1 MMLLEMKNIHK
12 SFPGVR
18 ANCGINFDVAEGEI
32 HTLLGENGAG
42 KSTLMNILYGLY
54 VPDEG
59 EIYWQG
65 KKTETSNT
73 SEALEMGIGMIHQH
87 FMLIPKFT
95 VVENIVL
102 GTWEGSNPKL
112 EVNEA
117 AKKISQLSQEYGLK
131 VDPWALVEDLSVGEQ
146 QRVEIIKA
154 LYRGAKLLIM
164 DEPTA
169 VLTPGEVEDLFTVL
183 FHLKEENRS
192 IIFISHKLEEVRRIS
207 DRITVL
213 RDGCLVST
221 VDNSPDLDRGQ
232 LAHMMVGREISL
244 DIEKP
249 PVEKGDV
256 VLSLKSLHTESEED
270 QVGLQDISFDV
281 HRGEIFCIAG
291 VDGNGQDEL
300 AEAIMGLL
308 KLKSGQIMI
317 LGQETTRWK
326 TGELRKLPL
335 AYIPKDRHNVGLVMD
350 FSVGENCV
358 LDRVERKPYGR
369 PWFLS
374 LKAIQENARELIKR
388 FNVYTPDTNTEAG
401 KLSGGNQQKVVLA
414 RETGQPV
421 DIVIAV
427 QPTRGLDVDATRF
440 VFDTML
446 AAREQG
452 AGILYITTE
461 LDEIMGLS
469 DTIGVL
475 FEGELI
481 GTLPGAG
488 AELQTVGLLM
498 AGERVNAGEGRDV

>member
-1 MMLLEMKNIHK
+1 MLLEMKNIHK

-18 ANCGINFDVAEGEI
+18 ANCGIDFDVTEGEI

-54 VPDEG
+54 LPEEG

-65 KKTETSNT
+65 KKTDTSNT
-73 SEALEMGIGMIHQH
+73 SEALELGIGMIHQH
-87 FMLIPKFT
+87 FMLIPKFS
-95 VVENIVL
+95 VVENIAL
-102 GTWEGSNPKL
+102 GNWEGSNPKL
-112 EVNEA
+112 ELDEVANR
-117 AKKISQLSQEYGLK
+117 ITQLSDEYGLK
-131 VDPWALVEDLSVGEQ
+131 VEPWSLVEDLSVGEQ

-154 LYRGAKLLIM
+154 LYRGAKLLVM

-169 VLTPGEVEDLFTVL
+169 VLTPGEVDDLFKVL

-213 RDGCLVST
+213 RDGCVVDT
-221 VDNSPDLDRGQ
+221 VRNSADLDRGK
-232 LAHMMVGREISL
+232 LAYMMVGREISL
-244 DIEKP
+244 DIEKTAFD
-249 PVEKGDV
+249 KGDV
-256 VLSLKSLHTESEED
+256 VLSLKSLHTEPEGEE
-270 QVGLQDISFDV
+270 VGLKDISFDV
-281 HRGEIFCIAG
+281 HRGEIYCIAG

-300 AEAIMGLL
+300 AEVIMGLL
-308 KLKSGQIMI
+308 KLKSGGIEI
-317 LGQETTRWK
+317 LGQDTTRWK

-350 FSVGENCV
+350 FSVGDNCV
-358 LDRVERKPYGR
+358 LDRINRKPYGNF
-369 PWFLS
+369 WNLS
-374 LKAIQENARELIKR
+374 VKAIQKNARELIKR
-388 FNVYTPDTNTEAG
+388 FNIYTPNTKTEAQ

-421 DIVIAV
+421 DLIIAV

-440 VFDTML
+440 VYDTML
-446 AAREQG
+446 AARGQG
-452 AGILYITTE
+452 AAILYITTE
-461 LDEIMGLS
+461 LEEIMGLS

-481 GTLPGAG
+481 GSMLGEG

-498 AGERVNAGEGRDV
+498 AGEREIVGDGKDE